1 MKYSGT
7 RRALEPKGSL
17 TVTAW
22 KVDNRKELQSR
33 ELRVAIDCISME
45 RDSLLQI
52 CSICEYDEE
61 KSKKKYIRSSGNAA
75 SCTIRIRRAADCF
88 RGLSRK
94 SQGTFTE
101 NAC

>member
-1 MKYSGT
+1 MKYTGT
-7 RRALEPKGSL
+7 KRALEPKGSL

-61 KSKKKYIRSSGNAA
+61 KIKEKIYKIIGERGKLHNPYTESG
-75 SCTIRIRRAADCF
+75 
-88 RGLSRK
+88 
-94 SQGTFTE
+94 
-101 NAC
+101 

>member
-33 ELRVAIDCISME
+33 ELRVAIDYISME

-52 CSICEYDEE
+52 CSVCEYDEE
-61 KSKKKYIRSSGNAA
+61 KIKEKIYNLDLEFNFLSFIAVFGH
-75 SCTIRIRRAADCF
+75 C
-88 RGLSRK
+88 RGDR
-94 SQGTFTE
+94 
-101 NAC
+101 